1 MNERLLK
8 YLVLL
13 TEREP
18 NIGFSFS
25 YAKFTTYIMKKNIKE
40 EFL

>member
-18 NIGFSFS
+18 NMGFSFLREIS
-25 YAKFTTYIMKKNIKE
+25 NLYNEKNIKE